1 MVFQPFFQ
9 KCLLTH
15 PVGKHE
21 QAAAPGVR
29 KGWTHLLGPRAAWRR
44 GPEPGGD
51 PGSPPRH
58 PSARQPELPCSGA
71 RLPFL
76 PLFLLGKFDQ
86 VASERAAEQQ
96 ALGATPPP
104 HLVSMVTGYGLP
116 HRPVWGHTHTR
127 THSRAPSSP
136 ASPGPAPHLAPP
148 SWWLWTSWSAL
159 LRLFLSAEWALPDPP
174 QGAMEDRVCLGA
186 TGSGAGAGR
195 PHGRGRPQLG

>member
-1 MVFQPFFQ
+1 MNRQQLPGSGRAGPTCSGHALPGGGGLSPGEIRGPHPATPLPASQSFPARGPG
-9 KCLLTH
+9 CLSFHFSYLESLT
-15 PVGKHE
+15 KWLLRE
-21 QAAAPGVR
+21 QQSS
-29 KGWTHLLGPRAAWRR
+29 RAAGSRR
-44 GPEPGGD
+44 
-51 PGSPPRH
+51 
-58 PSARQPELPCSGA
+58 
-71 RLPFL
+71 
-76 PLFLLGKFDQ
+76 K
-86 VASERAAEQQ
+86 
-96 ALGATPPP
+96 PPP
-104 HLVSMVTGYGLP
+104 PNLVSMVTGYGLP

-127 THSRAPSSP
+127 THSCAPSSP